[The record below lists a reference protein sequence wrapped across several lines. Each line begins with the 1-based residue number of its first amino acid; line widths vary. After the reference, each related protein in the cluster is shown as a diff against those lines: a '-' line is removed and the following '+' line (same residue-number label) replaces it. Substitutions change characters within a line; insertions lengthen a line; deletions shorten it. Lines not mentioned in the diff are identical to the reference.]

1 MSHRFPL
8 PLALPAV
15 LLGALL
21 LAGAPGTAAAAPEE
35 LREFDT
41 PAQRERYRA
50 LLGEVRCLVCQ
61 NESLASSNADLAQ
74 DLRDEIY
81 RLVVEE
87 GRSKQAAIDFLVQ
100 RYGDFVLYRPPVQPS
115 TWLLW
120 FGPLLMLAAG
130 AAAAA
135 VVIRRRRAAPEP
147 GLSPD
152 DHARAE
158 RLLQGDAD
166 EPGDGR

>member
-1 MSHRFPL
+1 MSRRPL
-8 PLALPAV
+8 LRAALLA
-15 LLGALL
+15 ALL
-21 LAGAPGTAAAAPEE
+21 LTGAPGPITAAPEE
-35 LREFDT
+35 MREFDS
-41 PAQRERYRA
+41 PEQRERYRA
-50 LLGEVRCLVCQ
+50 LIGEVRCLVCQ
-61 NESLASSNADLAQ
+61 NESLASSNADLAE

-87 GRSKQAAIDFLVQ
+87 GRSRQAAIDFLVQ
-100 RYGDFVLYRPPVQPS
+100 RYGDFVLYRPPVQPN

-120 FGPLLMLAAG
+120 FGPLLMLVAG

-135 VVIRRRRAAPEP
+135 VLIRRRRAAAEP
-147 GLSPD
+147 RLSPD

-158 RLLQGDAD
+158 RLLHGDSD